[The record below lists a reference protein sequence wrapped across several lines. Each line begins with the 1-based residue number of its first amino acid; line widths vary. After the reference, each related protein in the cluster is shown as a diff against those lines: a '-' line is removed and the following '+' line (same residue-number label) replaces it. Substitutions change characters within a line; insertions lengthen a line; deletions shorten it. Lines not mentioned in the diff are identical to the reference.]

1 MRGYLLAPPTGTN
14 PVMSTCQSH
23 SGQVDGILVSSKHL
37 FAKVLIES
45 RPQVSKQ
52 RAEFNGVSWSC
63 WHFSGLR
70 WLSGGQ
76 TIKSFPT
83 TDPLEIF
90 YLYARLV
97 RISGLKQHWGGE

>member
-52 RAEFNGVSWSC
+52 RAEFTGVSWNC
-63 WHFSGLR
+63 WLFSGLR
-70 WLSGGQ
+70 WLSGDQ
-76 TIKSFPT
+76 TLYEPSKQLLVA
-83 TDPLEIF
+83 LE
-90 YLYARLV
+90 AD
-97 RISGLKQHWGGE
+97 GLHFVFW